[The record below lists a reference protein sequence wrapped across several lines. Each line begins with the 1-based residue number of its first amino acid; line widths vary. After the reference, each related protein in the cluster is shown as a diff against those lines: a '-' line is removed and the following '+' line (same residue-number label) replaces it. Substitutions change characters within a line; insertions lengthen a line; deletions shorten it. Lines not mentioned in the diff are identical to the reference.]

1 MNPKNLIDSYFN
13 NLLIHERK
21 YMMKRTFVSTTI
33 ALLLLIVLTSATFA
47 TAAGE
52 RQLLLK
58 GSLQATETHL
68 VTPPTTMFIDATGAG
83 NATQLGM
90 FTMGFQAEVF
100 LPTLFAASESATL
113 VAADGAQLFA
123 EGSGQGTPTGTPG
136 IVSIVETYTITGG
149 TGRFA
154 GATGNFTVQRLI
166 DRATLASSGTIS
178 GTIVLP

>member
-1 MNPKNLIDSYFN
+1 
-13 NLLIHERK
+13 
-21 YMMKRTFVSTTI
+21 MKKTFVSTI
-33 ALLLLIVLTSATFA
+33 IVLLLLIVLASTTL
-47 TAAGE
+47 AAPAAEE

-68 VTPPTTMFIDATGAG
+68 VTPPTMFVDATASG
-83 NATQLGM
+83 NATQLGA
-90 FTMGFQAEVF
+90 FTMSFQAEVF
-100 LPTLFAASESATL
+100 LPTLFAAFESATL
-113 VAADGAQLFA
+113 VAADGSSLFG
-123 EGSGQGTPTGTPG
+123 EGSGQGTLTGTPG

-166 DRATLASSGTIS
+166 DRATLASSGTIN